1 MRKLAAWAV
10 MFDGLDNDDS
20 NDELDGEGEDEPPAP
35 KRTRRVFPR
44 KDYGKSEW
52 AVLLQCEDLGDP
64 ASKAAKAFRRRFR
77 IPYPFFL
84 ELVRLAKRN
93 KLFPTAEKDAVGR
106 QCVPT
111 ELKVSRESLLD
122 VPMCPN
128 QCVRKCKDHLYFDIR
143 TKTVL
148 TFMDKMVVYSLRTLT
163 YVQTVRTGIS
173 IGKDVLEYLQ
183 QV

>member
-10 MFDGLDNDDS
+10 IFDGLDNDDS

-84 ELVRLAKRN
+84 ELVGLAKRTR
-93 KLFPTAEKDAVGR
+93 LFSTAEKDALGR

-111 ELKVSRESLLD
+111 ELKVSRESLLLLWL
-122 VPMCPN
+122 VLN
-128 QCVRKCKDHLYFDIR
+128 QCVRKCKDHLFGDIH

-148 TFMDKMVVYSLRTLT
+148 TFMDKIVFSLLT
-163 YVQTVRTGIS
+163 STHNKQI
-173 IGKDVLEYLQ
+173 
-183 QV
+183 

>member
-10 MFDGLDNDDS
+10 MFDGLDDDD
-20 NDELDGEGEDEPPAP
+20 NIDELDREGLDEAPAP
-35 KRTRRVFPR
+35 KRSRRVFPR
-44 KDYGKSEW
+44 KDYAKSEW

-84 ELVRLAKRN
+84 ELVNLAKRK

-111 ELKVSRESLLD
+111 ELKVSRERSTA
-122 VPMCPN
+122 VPICP
-128 QCVRKCKDHLYFDIR
+128 KI
-143 TKTVL
+143 
-148 TFMDKMVVYSLRTLT
+148 
-163 YVQTVRTGIS
+163 
-173 IGKDVLEYLQ
+173 
-183 QV
+183 